1 MNPRGL
7 FVLVVNENQLFLELA
22 HGHVGVL
29 DDVEDLLVDV
39 LLDDVLAVNRIGR
52 VPHLVGDRRVDQTQQ
67 LLVSLREVVH
77 DFAGDVDDL
86 QHLLLLARDVVLEVL
101 PLYLHVLV
109 LPPNRVGTDFLL
121 NVEASLQYPRSVFNY
136 SSPDVVILLQMIIYD
151 INFVQQESRVLKKK
165 TRFLSCFNKME
176 SAFLS

>member
-1 MNPRGL
+1 MNSRGF

-22 HGHVGVL
+22 YGHVGVL

-109 LPPNRVGTDFLL
+109 LSPNRVGTYFLL
-121 NVEASLQYPRSVFNY
+121 NVETGLTRM
-136 SSPDVVILLQMIIYD
+136 LTMII
-151 INFVQQESRVLKKK
+151 K
-165 TRFLSCFNKME
+165 
-176 SAFLS
+176 